1 MKKRALCPLS
11 GVHLTIKPSSMPFY
25 IVIVGRKY
33 NVLVVKSRKKGFID
47 VTKSLT
53 LRNHYRDL
61 ITQR

>member
-1 MKKRALCPLS
+1 
-11 GVHLTIKPSSMPFY
+11 MPFC
-25 IVIVGRKY
+25 IAIVGMKY
-33 NVLVVKSRKKGFID
+33 NVSVVKSRKKGFID